1 MGEEGQSYFCFFK
14 IGSEAELGT
23 MIGLLALTLT
33 LLWVTIRNFLRV
45 RHLHNPAV
53 ILIYRLVFGWWISR
67 NPIIKLM
74 LSPIYLG

>member
-1 MGEEGQSYFCFFK
+1 MGEEEESYFCFFK

-53 ILIYRLVFGWWISR
+53 ILIYRLVFGWWISS
-67 NPIIKLM
+67 NNVMQPM
-74 LSPIYLG
+74 LFRIYSA